1 MRLPC
6 LVRKTIQHLSRAPPV
21 AMLWSTRLLHF
32 VFFVPSGSIHH
43 CVGVGADTKA
53 RQSERRDW
61 GHFGAAANQFAFST
75 IGDVAFAAPVRGHC
89 THHGSAV
96 LRGLF
101 TSSCF
106 PSSSAPY
113 PFCYCHCPHCLHIH
127 RAKTYEYRWHWCA
140 DTKAPTPVFSVDF
153 HHYGGDAWRMATA
166 GADNTI
172 KVRSSWVLPSC
183 FCTDHLFQ

>member
-1 MRLPC
+1 MRLLC

-75 IGDVAFAAPVRGHC
+75 IGDVAFAVPVRGHC
-89 THHGSAV
+89 VHHGSAV

-113 PFCYCHCPHCLHIH
+113 PLS
-127 RAKTYEYRWHWCA
+127 A
-140 DTKAPTPVFSVDF
+140 
-153 HHYGGDAWRMATA
+153 
-166 GADNTI
+166 
-172 KVRSSWVLPSC
+172 LPSHPQGQDVRVPVALVC
-183 FCTDHLFQ
+183 GHQGTHTSVLG